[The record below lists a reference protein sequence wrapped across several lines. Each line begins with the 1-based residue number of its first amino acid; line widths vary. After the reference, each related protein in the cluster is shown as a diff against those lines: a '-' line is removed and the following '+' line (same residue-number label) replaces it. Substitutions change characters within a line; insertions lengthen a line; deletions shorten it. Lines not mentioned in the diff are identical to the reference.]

1 MATAP
6 LLNYAPIAGVVNLT
20 CPDKRFPVLSDG
32 TCRRISANTCR
43 FNNRHHLLSF
53 WHVFIRVGIFLGPVI
68 VGAKEFNKPSCAKA
82 GFSVIPTK
90 AECRQAAAKLS
101 LGSRVAGSRKAINV
115 EVEEV
120 PEHLPYCASKKTSIL
135 GTLVDHEVEYV
146 FDNMRVKEEQAK
158 YRCNTDTEGFDYCV
172 CKRGA
177 RDPIPRYPPF
187 IPFLGAFS
195 GAVRHVTA
203 SNTQCQLLFEQEWQ
217 YRPSNARIVTARHG
231 GTPVLLSSR
240 N

>member
-1 MATAP
+1 MICEWLGGEGLPALAKAQ
-6 LLNYAPIAGVVNLT
+6 NYAPIAGVVNLM

-32 TCRRISANTCR
+32 TCRILVNTCR
-43 FNNRHHLLSF
+43 FNYRHHLLSF
-53 WHVFIRVGIFLGPVI
+53 YTCLYMCVNVGIFLDPVI
-68 VGAKEFNKPSCAKA
+68 VGAKEFNEPSCAKA
-82 GFSVIPTK
+82 SFSVIPTK

-101 LGSRVAGSRKAINV
+101 SGSRVAGSRKAINV

-177 RDPIPRYPPF
+177 RDPIPRYPPSH
-187 IPFLGAFS
+187 FLPRCF
-195 GAVRHVTA
+195 
-203 SNTQCQLLFEQEWQ
+203 
-217 YRPSNARIVTARHG
+217 
-231 GTPVLLSSR
+231 
-240 N
+240 